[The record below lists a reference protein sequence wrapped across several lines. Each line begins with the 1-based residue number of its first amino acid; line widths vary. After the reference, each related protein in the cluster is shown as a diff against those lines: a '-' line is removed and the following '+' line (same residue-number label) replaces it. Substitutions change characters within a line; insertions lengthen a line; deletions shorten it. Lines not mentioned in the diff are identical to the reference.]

1 MTMCRLLACVFGMLV
16 FGSFFFNTQS
26 LFVEWSALFCAIG
39 CDSSMVRQRWKRTL
53 PKCRARYQVTQHSF
67 TLGTS
72 EHHSPQNEAIPAANQ
87 WTPRENIPAIVLG
100 LVTMMS
106 VYLKVLNIDWNTWI
120 SAIYWMVMQLARRLR
135 MKLPPGNFL
144 VGTYRA
150 WSETLGRTTLMSMTR
165 VQDE

>member
-1 MTMCRLLACVFGMLV
+1 MFLECLSSAVSFSIHSLYLWNGQRSFAQLV
-16 FGSFFFNTQS
+16 ATPA
-26 LFVEWSALFCAIG
+26 WS
-39 CDSSMVRQRWKRTL
+39 DKRWKRTL
-53 PKCRARYQVTQHSF
+53 PECRARYQVTQHSF

-72 EHHSPQNEAIPAANQ
+72 AHHFPQNEAIPAANQ

-106 VYLKVLNIDWNTWI
+106 EYLKVLNIDWNTWI